1 MQILGEKKFRDF
13 IIGGGRAGEPVV
25 KKRNDFIIINAIIL
39 PIFIF
44 YCLKLEHLMIYVIIF
59 RTKSNIA
66 CNDHLNYSEIIENEC
81 FNQNSQSELEKISFS
96 NSDFISLE
104 KDTPTVHQ
112 PLEKEIRDSMTDT
125 FRKPYEKPK
134 KIGTKDKMIEEIR
147 KGREERL
154 AVLKEMRQGDH
165 DPIQTFFKSMASTVA
180 TFPPELAIEAKTR
193 VFNIIS
199 EMELR
204 ALNGKASYTSSVE
217 PILRTSHMP
226 LKVVPTVFIEGD
238 SSSSAN
244 TISDIS
250 ESSVSSPTAAENSN
264 YAYLHYYNNDY

>member
-1 MQILGEKKFRDF
+1 
-13 IIGGGRAGEPVV
+13 
-25 KKRNDFIIINAIIL
+25 
-39 PIFIF
+39 
-44 YCLKLEHLMIYVIIF
+44 MIYVIIF

-66 CNDHLNYSEIIENEC
+66 CNDHLNNSEVIENEL

-96 NSDFISLE
+96 NSDLISLE
-104 KDTPTVHQ
+104 KDTPIVHQ
-112 PLEKEIRDSMTDT
+112 PLEKDIRESMTDT
-125 FRKPYEKPK
+125 FRKSYEKQK

-154 AVLKEMRQGDH
+154 AVFKEMRRGDH
-165 DPIQTFFKSMASTVA
+165 DPIQTFFKSMATTVA

-204 ALNGKASYTSSVE
+204 ALNAKASYTSSIE
-217 PILRTSHMP
+217 PILGTSHMP
-226 LKVVPTVFIEGD
+226 PKVVPTVFIEGD

-250 ESSVSSPTAAENSN
+250 ENSISSPTAAENSN